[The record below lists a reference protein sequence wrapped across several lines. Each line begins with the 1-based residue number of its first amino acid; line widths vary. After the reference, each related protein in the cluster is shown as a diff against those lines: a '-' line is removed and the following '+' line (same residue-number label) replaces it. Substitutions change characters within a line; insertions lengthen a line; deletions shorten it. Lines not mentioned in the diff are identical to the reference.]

1 MKGSISISEKAV
13 LSIIEASEY
22 SEIGQDRLKKLCDK
36 PNCSFSFRVGNR
48 RMIKKKEFD
57 NFISNAKFIE
67 EEDILIR
74 QSYQMGYAEAE
85 RRVENAF
92 QRGIHL
98 GVSETVRSYERILSG
113 KK

>member
-1 MKGSISISEKAV
+1 MILFLMPNLLIRWLGRGSVNKERAVICMKTDFSDRIQKA
-13 LSIIEASEY
+13 L
-22 SEIGQDRLKKLCDK
+22 Q
-36 PNCSFSFRVGNR
+36 
-48 RMIKKKEFD
+48 
-57 NFISNAKFIE
+57 SNANE

-113 KK
+113 NK

>member
-1 MKGSISISEKAV
+1 MILFLMPNLLIRWLGRESVNKERAVICMKTDFSDRIQKA
-13 LSIIEASEY
+13 L
-22 SEIGQDRLKKLCDK
+22 Q
-36 PNCSFSFRVGNR
+36 
-48 RMIKKKEFD
+48 
-57 NFISNAKFIE
+57 SNANE

>member
-48 RMIKKKEFD
+48 RSLIILFQMPSLLNRMAKLMIHVRKV
-57 NFISNAKFIE
+57 
-67 EEDILIR
+67 LI
-74 QSYQMGYAEAE
+74 
-85 RRVENAF
+85 
-92 QRGIHL
+92 
-98 GVSETVRSYERILSG
+98 
-113 KK
+113 

>member
-1 MKGSISISEKAV
+1 MEPDFSDRIQKA
-13 LSIIEASEY
+13 L
-22 SEIGQDRLKKLCDK
+22 Q
-36 PNCSFSFRVGNR
+36 
-48 RMIKKKEFD
+48 
-57 NFISNAKFIE
+57 SNANE

>member
-1 MKGSISISEKAV
+1 MKTDFS
-13 LSIIEASEY
+13 
-22 SEIGQDRLKKLCDK
+22 DRIHQALQ
-36 PNCSFSFRVGNR
+36 
-48 RMIKKKEFD
+48 
-57 NFISNAKFIE
+57 SNANE

>member
-1 MKGSISISEKAV
+1 MKTDFSDRIQKA
-13 LSIIEASEY
+13 L
-22 SEIGQDRLKKLCDK
+22 Q
-36 PNCSFSFRVGNR
+36 
-48 RMIKKKEFD
+48 
-57 NFISNAKFIE
+57 SNTNE

>member
-1 MKGSISISEKAV
+1 MKTDFSDRIQKA
-13 LSIIEASEY
+13 L
-22 SEIGQDRLKKLCDK
+22 Q
-36 PNCSFSFRVGNR
+36 
-48 RMIKKKEFD
+48 
-57 NFISNAKFIE
+57 SNANE
-67 EEDILIR
+67 EEDRLIR

>member
-1 MKGSISISEKAV
+1 MKTDFSDRIQKA
-13 LSIIEASEY
+13 L
-22 SEIGQDRLKKLCDK
+22 Q
-36 PNCSFSFRVGNR
+36 
-48 RMIKKKEFD
+48 
-57 NFISNAKFIE
+57 SNTNE

-74 QSYQMGYAEAE
+74 QSYQMGYAVAE

>member
-1 MKGSISISEKAV
+1 MKTDFSDRIHKA
-13 LSIIEASEY
+13 L
-22 SEIGQDRLKKLCDK
+22 Q
-36 PNCSFSFRVGNR
+36 
-48 RMIKKKEFD
+48 
-57 NFISNAKFIE
+57 SNANE

-85 RRVENAF
+85 R
-92 QRGIHL
+92 RGIHL